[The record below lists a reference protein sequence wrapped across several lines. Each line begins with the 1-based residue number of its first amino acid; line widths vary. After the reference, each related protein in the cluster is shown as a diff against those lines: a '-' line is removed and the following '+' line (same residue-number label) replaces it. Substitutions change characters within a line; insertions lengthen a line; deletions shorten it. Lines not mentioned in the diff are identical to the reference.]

1 MKCKFCGA
9 EVDEKQMFCPNC
21 GLLLDLSFTPYSVKD
36 IKKSVGKA
44 EEKEE
49 EPEFLRQKKEY
60 LKEEEEREKFTEEHD
75 FTLPKEEAKTNA
87 DVPALETD
95 VDVSF
100 VETDTDIPAFEEE
113 HTEESIEWEEENIEE
128 EQEDASG
135 EESILSAEEYFT
147 DDEDSLPPEESIT
160 EEVPV
165 PEESAGEEEVPDS
178 EESAEEE
185 EVSSSEED
193 AEEEEVLRS
202 EESATEE
209 EVPCPEGSAIADE
222 VASEEE
228 DSFAGEEQRTETE
241 ECSDEQEPA
250 VPEEESLETEESTE
264 ENVEESTEERNAE
277 EAAIYSIKDKQEEEE
292 FFGEIPNDPD
302 NFREKATVPP
312 TSIKEFKN
320 AFPNKKLMA
329 ATALLAILGFSAVN
343 YLNSPSVRYSS
354 FLKKGEKLIAGKQY
368 KEAVQSLQKDKG
380 SFTVDEQYYLLL
392 SDALSKEGKHDD
404 AVDCLL
410 EGRKV
415 FPKNEELKK
424 KLEALAPKVSS
435 NLSEELYHDPLS
447 ISLKSSSS
455 KIVYSL
461 SGGKEDLEQK
471 DYSGEIP
478 VSRNGKYTLMA
489 YAIASDGAKGE
500 LYTREFTVDLDK
512 EKYHLSSFV
521 DSAEG
526 KSYID
531 ENGEKVIGWKSI
543 DGSYYYFDD
552 KGIMKTGFLD
562 LDGEKYYLDN
572 DGKMHIGRLDLDGKS
587 YYFDKDGKMLRNTW
601 ADKRYFVDENGEM
614 LKDRKNSD
622 GIYFDANGERS
633 FDAATLYKEHPDS
646 ILEIV
651 SKERKTEGN
660 AYRFTAKVYYNKK
673 NGRPSGNVA
682 YETEILVSKSAMMH
696 YMDEK
701 LQEITA
707 QDAVSFLPKLYLQEI
722 VQNKSGVI
730 TKFGFVLGERHG

>member
-60 LKEEEEREKFTEEHD
+60 LKEKEEREKFTEEHD
-75 FTLPKEEAKTNA
+75 FTLPKEEAETNA

-95 VDVSF
+95 VDVSI

-113 HTEESIEWEEENIEE
+113 HTEESIEWGEDNIEE

-135 EESILSAEEYFT
+135 EESILSPEECFT
-147 DDEDSLPPEESIT
+147 DDADILPPEESIT
-160 EEVPV
+160 E
-165 PEESAGEEEVPDS
+165 EEEVPDS
-178 EESAEEE
+178 EESAVEE
-185 EVSSSEED
+185 EVPD
-193 AEEEEVLRS
+193 S
-202 EESATEE
+202 EESAAE
-209 EVPCPEGSAIADE
+209 EVPAPEESA
-222 VASEEE
+222 EEE
-228 DSFAGEEQRTETE
+228 DSPTEEDQFTETE
-241 ECSDEQEPA
+241 ECSDEQESA
-250 VPEEESLETEESTE
+250 VPEEEHLEKEERTEKNTE
-264 ENVEESTEERNAE
+264 ENIEENTEERTAE

-292 FFGEIPNDPD
+292 FFGEIPDDPD

-368 KEAVQSLQKDKG
+368 TEAVQSLQKDKG
-380 SFTVDEQYYLLL
+380 SFSVDEKYYLLL
-392 SDALSKEGKHDD
+392 SDALSKEGKHDE

-435 NLSEELYHDPLS
+435 NLSEELYHDPLN
-447 ISLKSSSS
+447 ISLKSSSP

-489 YAIASDGAKGE
+489 YAVASDGAKGE

-521 DSAEG
+521 DSTEG

-562 LDGEKYYLDN
+562 LGGEKYYLDT
-572 DGKMHIGRLDLDGKS
+572 DGKMHIGRLDLEGKS

-601 ADKRYFVDENGEM
+601 VDKRYFVDENGEM

-622 GIYFDANGERS
+622 GIYFDANGDRS

-673 NGRPSGNVA
+673 NGRPSGNMA

-730 TKFGFVLGERHG
+730 TRFGFVLGERHG

>member
-60 LKEEEEREKFTEEHD
+60 LKEKEEREKFTEEHD

-135 EESILSAEEYFT
+135 EESILSSEECFT
-147 DDEDSLPPEESIT
+147 DDADILPPEESIT
-160 EEVPV
+160 E
-165 PEESAGEEEVPDS
+165 EEEVPDS
-178 EESAEEE
+178 EESAGE
-185 EVSSSEED
+185 EVP
-193 AEEEEVLRS
+193 VP
-202 EESATEE
+202 EESA
-209 EVPCPEGSAIADE
+209 A
-222 VASEEE
+222 EE
-228 DSFAGEEQRTETE
+228 DSPTEEDQFTETE
-241 ECSDEQEPA
+241 ECSDEQESA
-250 VPEEESLETEESTE
+250 VPEEEHLEKEERTEKNTE
-264 ENVEESTEERNAE
+264 ENIEENTEERTAE

-292 FFGEIPNDPD
+292 FFGEIPDDPD

-368 KEAVQSLQKDKG
+368 TEAVQSLQKDKG
-380 SFTVDEQYYLLL
+380 SFSVDEKYYLLL
-392 SDALSKEGKHDD
+392 SDALSKEGKHDE

-435 NLSEELYHDPLS
+435 NLSEELYHDPLN
-447 ISLKSSSS
+447 ISLKSSSP

-489 YAIASDGAKGE
+489 YAVASDGAKGE

-521 DSAEG
+521 DSTEG

-562 LDGEKYYLDN
+562 LGGEKYYLDT
-572 DGKMHIGRLDLDGKS
+572 DGKMHIGRLDLEGKS
-587 YYFDKDGKMLRNTW
+587 YYLDKDGKMLRNTW
-601 ADKRYFVDENGEM
+601 VDKRYFVDENGEM

-622 GIYFDANGERS
+622 GIYFDANGDRS

-673 NGRPSGNVA
+673 NGRPSGNMA

-730 TKFGFVLGERHG
+730 TRFGFVLGERHG

>member
-36 IKKSVGKA
+36 IRKSAGKA

-60 LKEEEEREKFTEEHD
+60 QKEEEERAKFTEEHD
-75 FTLPKEEAKTNA
+75 FTVPKEEAET
-87 DVPALETD
+87 DTDISALETD
-95 VDVSF
+95 VDVSI

-113 HTEESIEWEEENIEE
+113 HTEESIEWGEENIEE

-135 EESILSAEEYFT
+135 EESILSSEDYLT
-147 DDEDSLPPEESIT
+147 DDADSLPPEESIT
-160 EEVPV
+160 EE
-165 PEESAGEEEVPDS
+165 EEVPDS
-178 EESAEEE
+178 EESA
-185 EVSSSEED
+185 V
-193 AEEEEVLRS
+193 
-202 EESATEE
+202 EE
-209 EVPCPEGSAIADE
+209 EVPVTEESAAEEEKVSAPEESAA
-222 VASEEE
+222 EE
-228 DSFAGEEQRTETE
+228 DSPTEEDQFTETE
-241 ECSDEQEPA
+241 ECSDEQEQA
-250 VPEEESLETEESTE
+250 VSEEENLEKEERTE
-264 ENVEESTEERNAE
+264 ENTEERTAE

-292 FFGEIPNDPD
+292 FFGEIPDDPD

-368 KEAVQSLQKDKG
+368 TEAVQSLQKDKG
-380 SFTVDEQYYLLL
+380 SFSVDEKYYLLL
-392 SDALSKEGKHDD
+392 SDAFSKEGKHDE

-447 ISLKSSSS
+447 ISLKSSSP

-489 YAIASDGAKGE
+489 YAVASDGAKGE
-500 LYTREFTVDLDK
+500 LYTREFIVDLDK

-521 DSAEG
+521 DSTEG

-562 LDGEKYYLDN
+562 LDGEKYYLDT
-572 DGKMHIGRLDLDGKS
+572 DGKMHIGRLDLEGKS

-601 ADKRYFVDENGEM
+601 VDKRYFVDENGEM
-614 LKDRKNSD
+614 LKDQKNSD
-622 GIYFDANGERS
+622 GIYFDANGDRS

-651 SKERKTEGN
+651 SKERKIEGN

-673 NGRPSGNVA
+673 NGRPSGNMA

-730 TKFGFVLGERHG
+730 TRFGFVLGERHG

>member
-1 MKCKFCGA
+1 
-9 EVDEKQMFCPNC
+9 MFCPNC

-36 IKKSVGKA
+36 IRKSAGKA

-60 LKEEEEREKFTEEHD
+60 QKEQEERAKFTEERGIAA
-75 FTLPKEEAKTNA
+75 PKEEAEHEEEVLLEREEAEFLGFEDERNTEESVKLEEESFEEEET
-87 DVPALETD
+87 ETD
-95 VDVSF
+95 FS
-100 VETDTDIPAFEEE
+100 AFEEE
-113 HTEESIEWEEENIEE
+113 PVEESAEPEEESLEE
-128 EQEDASG
+128 EEVLRS
-135 EESILSAEEYFT
+135 EESAEEK
-147 DDEDSLPPEESIT
+147 
-160 EEVPV
+160 EVLR
-165 PEESAGEEEVPDS
+165 S
-178 EESAEEE
+178 EEDAEEE

-202 EESATEE
+202 KESATEE

-264 ENVEESTEERNAE
+264 ENVEESTEENTEERNAE

-343 YLNSPSVRYSS
+343 HLNSPSVRYSS

-424 KLEALAPKVSS
+424 KLEVLAPKVSS

-531 ENGEKVIGWKSI
+531 ENGDKVIGWKSI

-673 NGRPSGNVA
+673 NGRPSGNMA

>member
-36 IKKSVGKA
+36 IRKSAGKA

-60 LKEEEEREKFTEEHD
+60 QKEEEERAKFTEEHD
-75 FTLPKEEAKTNA
+75 FTVPKEEAETNA

-95 VDVSF
+95 VDVSV

-113 HTEESIEWEEENIEE
+113 HTEESIEWGEENIEE

-135 EESILSAEEYFT
+135 EESILSSEDYLT
-147 DDEDSLPPEESIT
+147 DDADSLPPEESIT
-160 EEVPV
+160 EE
-165 PEESAGEEEVPDS
+165 EEVPDS
-178 EESAEEE
+178 EESAVEE
-185 EVSSSEED
+185 EVPVPEESD
-193 AEEEEVLRS
+193 AEEEKVS
-202 EESATEE
+202 APEESA
-209 EVPCPEGSAIADE
+209 A
-222 VASEEE
+222 EE
-228 DSFAGEEQRTETE
+228 DSPTEEDQFTETE
-241 ECSDEQEPA
+241 ECSDEQEQA
-250 VPEEESLETEESTE
+250 VSEEEHLEKEERTEKNTE
-264 ENVEESTEERNAE
+264 ENTEERTAE

-292 FFGEIPNDPD
+292 FFGEIPDDPD

-368 KEAVQSLQKDKG
+368 TEAVQSLQKDKG
-380 SFTVDEQYYLLL
+380 SFSVDEKYYLLL
-392 SDALSKEGKHDD
+392 SDALSKEGKHDE

-489 YAIASDGAKGE
+489 YAVASDGAKGE

-521 DSAEG
+521 DSTEG

-562 LDGEKYYLDN
+562 LDGEKYYLDT
-572 DGKMHIGRLDLDGKS
+572 DGKMHIGRLDLEGKS

-622 GIYFDANGERS
+622 GIYFDANGDRS

-673 NGRPSGNVA
+673 NGRPSGNMA

-722 VQNKSGVI
+722 VQNKSGII
-730 TKFGFVLGERHG
+730 TRFGFVLGERHG

>member
-60 LKEEEEREKFTEEHD
+60 LKEKEEREKFTEEHD
-75 FTLPKEEAKTNA
+75 FTLPKEEAETNA

-95 VDVSF
+95 VDVSI

-113 HTEESIEWEEENIEE
+113 HTEESIEWGEDNIEE

-135 EESILSAEEYFT
+135 EESILSSEECFT
-147 DDEDSLPPEESIT
+147 DDADSLPPEESIT
-160 EEVPV
+160 EEEEVPDS
-165 PEESAGEEEVPDS
+165 EESAVEEEVPDS
-178 EESAEEE
+178 EESAAE
-185 EVSSSEED
+185 EVP
-193 AEEEEVLRS
+193 AP
-202 EESATEE
+202 EESA
-209 EVPCPEGSAIADE
+209 
-222 VASEEE
+222 EEE
-228 DSFAGEEQRTETE
+228 DSPTEEDQFTETE
-241 ECSDEQEPA
+241 ECSDEQESA
-250 VPEEESLETEESTE
+250 VPEEEHLEKEERTEKNTE
-264 ENVEESTEERNAE
+264 ENTEENTDERTAE

-292 FFGEIPNDPD
+292 FFGEIPDDPD

-354 FLKKGEKLIAGKQY
+354 FLKRGEKLIAGKQY
-368 KEAVQSLQKDKG
+368 TEAVQSLQKDKG
-380 SFTVDEQYYLLL
+380 SFSVDEKYYLLL
-392 SDALSKEGKHDD
+392 SDALSKEGKHDE

-435 NLSEELYHDPLS
+435 NLSEELYHDPLR
-447 ISLKSSSS
+447 ISLKSSSP

-489 YAIASDGAKGE
+489 YAVASDGAKGE
-500 LYTREFTVDLDK
+500 LYTREFIVDLDK

-521 DSAEG
+521 DSTEG

-562 LDGEKYYLDN
+562 LDGEKYYLDT
-572 DGKMHIGRLDLDGKS
+572 DGKMHIGRLDLEGKS

-601 ADKRYFVDENGEM
+601 VDKRYFVDENGEM

-622 GIYFDANGERS
+622 GIYFDANGDRS

-673 NGRPSGNVA
+673 NGRPSGNMA
-682 YETEILVSKSAMMH
+682 YDTEILVSKSAMMH

-730 TKFGFVLGERHG
+730 TRFGFVLGERHG

>member
-36 IKKSVGKA
+36 IKKSAGKA

-60 LKEEEEREKFTEEHD
+60 LKEKEEREKFTEEHD
-75 FTLPKEEAKTNA
+75 FTLPKEEAETNA

-95 VDVSF
+95 VDVSI

-113 HTEESIEWEEENIEE
+113 HTEESIEWGEDNIEE

-135 EESILSAEEYFT
+135 EESILSSEECFT
-147 DDEDSLPPEESIT
+147 DDADILPPEESIT
-160 EEVPV
+160 E
-165 PEESAGEEEVPDS
+165 EEEVPDS
-178 EESAEEE
+178 EESAVEE
-185 EVSSSEED
+185 EVPD
-193 AEEEEVLRS
+193 S
-202 EESATEE
+202 EESAAE
-209 EVPCPEGSAIADE
+209 EVPAPEESA
-222 VASEEE
+222 EEE
-228 DSFAGEEQRTETE
+228 DSPTEEDQFTETE
-241 ECSDEQEPA
+241 ECSDEQESA
-250 VPEEESLETEESTE
+250 VPEEEHLEKEERTEKNTE
-264 ENVEESTEERNAE
+264 ENIEENTEERTAE

-292 FFGEIPNDPD
+292 FFGEIPDDPD

-368 KEAVQSLQKDKG
+368 TEAVQSLQKDKG
-380 SFTVDEQYYLLL
+380 SFSVDEKYYLLL
-392 SDALSKEGKHDD
+392 SDALSKEGKHDE

-435 NLSEELYHDPLS
+435 NLSEELYHDPLN
-447 ISLKSSSS
+447 ISLKSSSP

-489 YAIASDGAKGE
+489 YAVASDGAKGE

-521 DSAEG
+521 DSTEG

-562 LDGEKYYLDN
+562 LGGEKYYLDT
-572 DGKMHIGRLDLDGKS
+572 DGKMHIGRLDLEGKS

-601 ADKRYFVDENGEM
+601 VDKRYFVDENGEM

-622 GIYFDANGERS
+622 GIYFDANGDRS

-673 NGRPSGNVA
+673 NGRPSGNMA

-730 TKFGFVLGERHG
+730 TRFGFVLGERHG

>member
-36 IKKSVGKA
+36 IRKSAGKA

-60 LKEEEEREKFTEEHD
+60 QKEQEERAKFTEERGIAA
-75 FTLPKEEAKTNA
+75 PKEEAEPEEEVLLEREEAEFLGFEDERNTEESVKLEEESFEEEET
-87 DVPALETD
+87 ETD
-95 VDVSF
+95 FS
-100 VETDTDIPAFEEE
+100 AFEEE
-113 HTEESIEWEEENIEE
+113 
-128 EQEDASG
+128 
-135 EESILSAEEYFT
+135 
-147 DDEDSLPPEESIT
+147 
-160 EEVPV
+160 PV
-165 PEESAGEEEVPDS
+165 
-178 EESAEEE
+178 EESAEPEE
-185 EVSSSEED
+185 ESL
-193 AEEEEVLRS
+193 EEEEVLRS

-250 VPEEESLETEESTE
+250 VPEEESLETEENVEESTE
-264 ENVEESTEERNAE
+264 ENVEENTEERNAE
-277 EAAIYSIKDKQEEEE
+277 EASIYSIKDKQEEEE

>member
-60 LKEEEEREKFTEEHD
+60 LKEKEEREKFTEEHD
-75 FTLPKEEAKTNA
+75 FTLPKEEAETNA

-95 VDVSF
+95 VDVSI

-113 HTEESIEWEEENIEE
+113 HTEESIEWGEDNIEE

-135 EESILSAEEYFT
+135 EESILSSEECFT
-147 DDEDSLPPEESIT
+147 DDADSLPPEESIT
-160 EEVPV
+160 EEEEVPDS
-165 PEESAGEEEVPDS
+165 EESAVEEEVPDS
-178 EESAEEE
+178 EESAAE
-185 EVSSSEED
+185 EVP
-193 AEEEEVLRS
+193 AP
-202 EESATEE
+202 EESA
-209 EVPCPEGSAIADE
+209 
-222 VASEEE
+222 EEE
-228 DSFAGEEQRTETE
+228 DSPTEEDQFTETE
-241 ECSDEQEPA
+241 ECSDEQESA
-250 VPEEESLETEESTE
+250 VPEEEHLEKEERTEKNTE
-264 ENVEESTEERNAE
+264 ENIEENTEERTAE

-292 FFGEIPNDPD
+292 FFGEIPDDPD

-354 FLKKGEKLIAGKQY
+354 FLKRGEKLIAGKQY
-368 KEAVQSLQKDKG
+368 TEAVQSLQKDKG
-380 SFTVDEQYYLLL
+380 SFSVDEKYYLLL
-392 SDALSKEGKHDD
+392 SDALSKEGKHDE

-435 NLSEELYHDPLS
+435 NLSEELYHDPLR
-447 ISLKSSSS
+447 ISLKSSSP

-489 YAIASDGAKGE
+489 YAVASDGAKGE

-562 LDGEKYYLDN
+562 LGGEKYYLDT
-572 DGKMHIGRLDLDGKS
+572 DGKMHIGRLDLEGKS

-601 ADKRYFVDENGEM
+601 VDKRYFVDENGEM

-622 GIYFDANGERS
+622 GIYFDANGDRS

-673 NGRPSGNVA
+673 NGRPSGNMA

-722 VQNKSGVI
+722 VQNKSDVI
-730 TKFGFVLGERHG
+730 TRFGFVLGERHG

>member
-60 LKEEEEREKFTEEHD
+60 LKEKEEREKFTEEHD
-75 FTLPKEEAKTNA
+75 FTLPKEEAETNA

-95 VDVSF
+95 GDVSI

-113 HTEESIEWEEENIEE
+113 HTEESIEWGEENIEE
-128 EQEDASG
+128 EQEDDSE
-135 EESILSAEEYFT
+135 EESILSSEDYLT
-147 DDEDSLPPEESIT
+147 DDADSLPPEESIT
-160 EEVPV
+160 EEEEVPASEESAVEEEVPV
-165 PEESAGEEEVPDS
+165 PEESAAEEEKVSAP
-178 EESAEEE
+178 EESA
-185 EVSSSEED
+185 
-193 AEEEEVLRS
+193 A
-202 EESATEE
+202 
-209 EVPCPEGSAIADE
+209 
-222 VASEEE
+222 EE
-228 DSFAGEEQRTETE
+228 DSPTEEDQFTETE
-241 ECSDEQEPA
+241 ECSDEQEQA
-250 VPEEESLETEESTE
+250 VSEEEHLEKEECTEKNTE
-264 ENVEESTEERNAE
+264 ENIEENTEKNTEENTEERTAE

-292 FFGEIPNDPD
+292 FFGEIPDDPD

-368 KEAVQSLQKDKG
+368 IEAVQSLQKDKG
-380 SFTVDEQYYLLL
+380 SFSVDEKYYLLL
-392 SDALSKEGKHDD
+392 SDALSKEGKHDE

-435 NLSEELYHDPLS
+435 NLSEELYHDPIS
-447 ISLKSSSS
+447 ISLKSSSP

-489 YAIASDGAKGE
+489 YAVASDGAKGE

-521 DSAEG
+521 DSTEG

-562 LDGEKYYLDN
+562 LDGEKYYLDT
-572 DGKMHIGRLDLDGKS
+572 DGKMHIGRLDLEGKS

-601 ADKRYFVDENGEM
+601 VDKRYFVDENGEM

-622 GIYFDANGERS
+622 GIYFDANGDRS

-673 NGRPSGNVA
+673 NGRPSGNMA

-730 TKFGFVLGERHG
+730 TRFGFVLGERHG

>member
-60 LKEEEEREKFTEEHD
+60 LKEKEEREKFTEEHD
-75 FTLPKEEAKTNA
+75 FTLPKEEAETNA

-95 VDVSF
+95 GDVSI

-113 HTEESIEWEEENIEE
+113 HTEESIEWGEDNIEE

-135 EESILSAEEYFT
+135 EESILSSEECFT
-147 DDEDSLPPEESIT
+147 DDADILPPEESIT
-160 EEVPV
+160 E
-165 PEESAGEEEVPDS
+165 EEEVPDS
-178 EESAEEE
+178 EESAVEE
-185 EVSSSEED
+185 EVPD
-193 AEEEEVLRS
+193 S
-202 EESATEE
+202 EESAAE
-209 EVPCPEGSAIADE
+209 EVPAPEESA
-222 VASEEE
+222 EEE
-228 DSFAGEEQRTETE
+228 DSPTEEDQFTETE
-241 ECSDEQEPA
+241 ECSDEQESA
-250 VPEEESLETEESTE
+250 VPEEEHLEKEERTEKNTE
-264 ENVEESTEERNAE
+264 ENIEENTEERTAE

-292 FFGEIPNDPD
+292 FFGEIPDDPD

-329 ATALLAILGFSAVN
+329 ATVLLAILGFSAVN

-368 KEAVQSLQKDKG
+368 TEAVQSLQKDKG
-380 SFTVDEQYYLLL
+380 SFSVDEKYYLLL
-392 SDALSKEGKHDD
+392 SDALSKEGKHDE

-435 NLSEELYHDPLS
+435 NLSEELYHDPLN
-447 ISLKSSSS
+447 ISLKSSSP

-489 YAIASDGAKGE
+489 YAVASDGAKGE

-521 DSAEG
+521 DSTEG

-562 LDGEKYYLDN
+562 LDGEKYYLDT
-572 DGKMHIGRLDLDGKS
+572 DGKMHIGRLDLEGKS

-601 ADKRYFVDENGEM
+601 VDKRYFVDENGEM

-622 GIYFDANGERS
+622 GIYFDANGDRS

-673 NGRPSGNVA
+673 NGRPSGNMA

-730 TKFGFVLGERHG
+730 TRFGFVLGERHG

>member
-60 LKEEEEREKFTEEHD
+60 LKEKEEREKFTEEHD
-75 FTLPKEEAKTNA
+75 FTLPKEEAETNA

-95 VDVSF
+95 GDVSI

-113 HTEESIEWEEENIEE
+113 HTEESIEWGEDNIEE

-135 EESILSAEEYFT
+135 EESILSSEECFT
-147 DDEDSLPPEESIT
+147 DDADILPPEESIT
-160 EEVPV
+160 E
-165 PEESAGEEEVPDS
+165 EEEVPDS
-178 EESAEEE
+178 EESAVEE
-185 EVSSSEED
+185 EVPD
-193 AEEEEVLRS
+193 S
-202 EESATEE
+202 EESAAE
-209 EVPCPEGSAIADE
+209 EVPAPEESA
-222 VASEEE
+222 EEE
-228 DSFAGEEQRTETE
+228 DSPTEEDQFTETE
-241 ECSDEQEPA
+241 ECSDEQESA
-250 VPEEESLETEESTE
+250 VPEEEHLEKEERTEKNTE
-264 ENVEESTEERNAE
+264 ENIEENTEERTAE

-292 FFGEIPNDPD
+292 FFGEIPDDPD

-329 ATALLAILGFSAVN
+329 ATVLLAILGFSAVN

-368 KEAVQSLQKDKG
+368 TEAVQSLQKDKG
-380 SFTVDEQYYLLL
+380 SFSVDEKYYLLL
-392 SDALSKEGKHDD
+392 SDALSKEGKHDE

-435 NLSEELYHDPLS
+435 NLSEELYHDPLR
-447 ISLKSSSS
+447 ISLKSSSP

-489 YAIASDGAKGE
+489 YAVASDGAKGE

-521 DSAEG
+521 DSTEG

-562 LDGEKYYLDN
+562 LGGEKYYLDT
-572 DGKMHIGRLDLDGKS
+572 DGKMHIGRLDLEGKS

-601 ADKRYFVDENGEM
+601 VDKRYFVDENGEM

-622 GIYFDANGERS
+622 GIYFDANGDRS

-673 NGRPSGNVA
+673 NGRPSGNMA

-707 QDAVSFLPKLYLQEI
+707 QDAVSFLPKLFLQEI

-730 TKFGFVLGERHG
+730 TRFGFVLGERHG

>member
-60 LKEEEEREKFTEEHD
+60 LKEKEEREKFTEEHD
-75 FTLPKEEAKTNA
+75 FTLPKEEAETNA

-95 VDVSF
+95 VDVSI

-113 HTEESIEWEEENIEE
+113 HTEESIEWGEDNIEE

-135 EESILSAEEYFT
+135 EESILSSEECFT
-147 DDEDSLPPEESIT
+147 DDADILPPEESIT
-160 EEVPV
+160 E
-165 PEESAGEEEVPDS
+165 EEEVPDS
-178 EESAEEE
+178 EESAVEE
-185 EVSSSEED
+185 EVPD
-193 AEEEEVLRS
+193 S
-202 EESATEE
+202 EESAAE
-209 EVPCPEGSAIADE
+209 EVPAPEESA
-222 VASEEE
+222 EEE
-228 DSFAGEEQRTETE
+228 DSPTEEDQFTETE
-241 ECSDEQEPA
+241 ECSDEQESA
-250 VPEEESLETEESTE
+250 VPEEEHLEKEERTEKNTE
-264 ENVEESTEERNAE
+264 ENIEENTEERTAE

-292 FFGEIPNDPD
+292 FFGEIPDDPD

-368 KEAVQSLQKDKG
+368 TEAVQSLQKDKG
-380 SFTVDEQYYLLL
+380 SFSVDEKYYLLL
-392 SDALSKEGKHDD
+392 SDALSKEGKHDE

-435 NLSEELYHDPLS
+435 NLSEELYHDPLN
-447 ISLKSSSS
+447 ISLKSSSP

-489 YAIASDGAKGE
+489 YAVASDGAKGE

-521 DSAEG
+521 DSTEG

-562 LDGEKYYLDN
+562 LGGEKYYLDT
-572 DGKMHIGRLDLDGKS
+572 DGKMHIGRLDLEGKS

-601 ADKRYFVDENGEM
+601 VDKRYFVDENGEM

-622 GIYFDANGERS
+622 GIYFDANGDRS

-673 NGRPSGNVA
+673 NGRPSGNMA

-730 TKFGFVLGERHG
+730 TRFGFVLGERHG

>member
-1 MKCKFCGA
+1 
-9 EVDEKQMFCPNC
+9 
-21 GLLLDLSFTPYSVKD
+21 
-36 IKKSVGKA
+36 
-44 EEKEE
+44 
-49 EPEFLRQKKEY
+49 
-60 LKEEEEREKFTEEHD
+60 
-75 FTLPKEEAKTNA
+75 
-87 DVPALETD
+87 
-95 VDVSF
+95 
-100 VETDTDIPAFEEE
+100 
-113 HTEESIEWEEENIEE
+113 
-128 EQEDASG
+128 
-135 EESILSAEEYFT
+135 
-147 DDEDSLPPEESIT
+147 
-160 EEVPV
+160 
-165 PEESAGEEEVPDS
+165 
-178 EESAEEE
+178 
-185 EVSSSEED
+185 
-193 AEEEEVLRS
+193 
-202 EESATEE
+202 
-209 EVPCPEGSAIADE
+209 
-222 VASEEE
+222 
-228 DSFAGEEQRTETE
+228 
-241 ECSDEQEPA
+241 
-250 VPEEESLETEESTE
+250 
-264 ENVEESTEERNAE
+264 
-277 EAAIYSIKDKQEEEE
+277 
-292 FFGEIPNDPD
+292 
-302 NFREKATVPP
+302 
-312 TSIKEFKN
+312 
-320 AFPNKKLMA
+320 MA

-354 FLKKGEKLIAGKQY
+354 FLKRGEKLIAGKQY
-368 KEAVQSLQKDKG
+368 TEAVQSLQKDKG
-380 SFTVDEQYYLLL
+380 SFSVDEKYYLLL
-392 SDALSKEGKHDD
+392 SDALSKEGKHDE

-435 NLSEELYHDPLS
+435 NLSEELYHDPLR
-447 ISLKSSSS
+447 ISLKSSSP

-489 YAIASDGAKGE
+489 YAVASDGAKGE
-500 LYTREFTVDLDK
+500 LYTREFIVDLDK

-521 DSAEG
+521 DSTEG

-562 LDGEKYYLDN
+562 LGGEKYYLDT
-572 DGKMHIGRLDLDGKS
+572 DGKMHIGRLDLEGKS

-601 ADKRYFVDENGEM
+601 VDKRYFVDENGEM

-622 GIYFDANGERS
+622 GIYFDANGDRS
-633 FDAATLYKEHPDS
+633 FDAETLYKEHPDS

-673 NGRPSGNVA
+673 NGRPSGNMA

-730 TKFGFVLGERHG
+730 TRFGFVLGERHG

>member
-1 MKCKFCGA
+1 
-9 EVDEKQMFCPNC
+9 MFCPNC

-36 IKKSVGKA
+36 IRKSAGKA

-60 LKEEEEREKFTEEHD
+60 QKEQEERAKCTEERGIAA
-75 FTLPKEEAKTNA
+75 PKEEA
-87 DVPALETD
+87 
-95 VDVSF
+95 
-100 VETDTDIPAFEEE
+100 E
-113 HTEESIEWEEENIEE
+113 H
-128 EQEDASG
+128 
-135 EESILSAEEYFT
+135 
-147 DDEDSLPPEESIT
+147 
-160 EEVPV
+160 
-165 PEESAGEEEVPDS
+165 EEEVLLEREEAEFLGFEDERNTEGSVKLEEESLEEEDSSEEECIFHSEARFTGEEAVLSS

-185 EVSSSEED
+185 EVLSSEED
-193 AEEEEVLRS
+193 AEEEEVLNS

-228 DSFAGEEQRTETE
+228 DSLAGEEQRTETG

-264 ENVEESTEERNAE
+264 ENVEENTEERNAE

-622 GIYFDANGERS
+622 GIYFNANGERS

-673 NGRPSGNVA
+673 NGRPSGNMA

>member
-135 EESILSAEEYFT
+135 EESILSSEECFT
-147 DDEDSLPPEESIT
+147 DDADILPPEESIT
-160 EEVPV
+160 E
-165 PEESAGEEEVPDS
+165 EEEVPDS
-178 EESAEEE
+178 EESAAE
-185 EVSSSEED
+185 EVP
-193 AEEEEVLRS
+193 AP
-202 EESATEE
+202 EESA
-209 EVPCPEGSAIADE
+209 
-222 VASEEE
+222 EEE
-228 DSFAGEEQRTETE
+228 DSPTEEDQFTETE
-241 ECSDEQEPA
+241 ECSDEQESA
-250 VPEEESLETEESTE
+250 VPEEEHLEKEERTEKNTE
-264 ENVEESTEERNAE
+264 ENIEENTEENTEERTAE

-292 FFGEIPNDPD
+292 FFGEIPDDPD

-368 KEAVQSLQKDKG
+368 TEAVQSLQKDKG
-380 SFTVDEQYYLLL
+380 SFSIDEKYYLLL
-392 SDALSKEGKHDD
+392 SDALSKEGKHDE

-435 NLSEELYHDPLS
+435 NLSEELYHDPLN
-447 ISLKSSSS
+447 ISLKSSSP

-489 YAIASDGAKGE
+489 YAVASDGAKGE

-521 DSAEG
+521 DSTEG

-552 KGIMKTGFLD
+552 KGFMKTGFLD
-562 LDGEKYYLDN
+562 LGGEKYYLDT
-572 DGKMHIGRLDLDGKS
+572 DGKMHIGRLDLEGKS

-601 ADKRYFVDENGEM
+601 VDKRYFVDENGEM

-622 GIYFDANGERS
+622 GIYFDANGDRS

-673 NGRPSGNVA
+673 NGRPSGNMA

-730 TKFGFVLGERHG
+730 TRFGFVLGERHG

>member
-60 LKEEEEREKFTEEHD
+60 LKEKEEREKFTEEHD
-75 FTLPKEEAKTNA
+75 FTLPKEEAETNA

-95 VDVSF
+95 GDVSI

-113 HTEESIEWEEENIEE
+113 HTEESIEWGEDNIEE

-135 EESILSAEEYFT
+135 EESILSSEECFT
-147 DDEDSLPPEESIT
+147 DDADILPPEESIT
-160 EEVPV
+160 E
-165 PEESAGEEEVPDS
+165 EEEVPDS
-178 EESAEEE
+178 EESAVEE
-185 EVSSSEED
+185 EVPD
-193 AEEEEVLRS
+193 S
-202 EESATEE
+202 EESAAE
-209 EVPCPEGSAIADE
+209 EVPAPEESA
-222 VASEEE
+222 EEE
-228 DSFAGEEQRTETE
+228 DSPTEEDQFTETE
-241 ECSDEQEPA
+241 ECSDEQESA
-250 VPEEESLETEESTE
+250 VPEEEHLEKEERTEKNTE
-264 ENVEESTEERNAE
+264 ENIEENTEERTAE

-292 FFGEIPNDPD
+292 FFGEIPDDPD

-329 ATALLAILGFSAVN
+329 ATVLLAILGFSAVN

-368 KEAVQSLQKDKG
+368 TEAVQSLQKDKG
-380 SFTVDEQYYLLL
+380 SFSVDEKYYLLL
-392 SDALSKEGKHDD
+392 SDALSKEGKHDE

-435 NLSEELYHDPLS
+435 NLSEELYHDPLN
-447 ISLKSSSS
+447 ISLKSSSP

-489 YAIASDGAKGE
+489 YAVASDGAKGE
-500 LYTREFTVDLDK
+500 LYTRGFTVDLDK

-521 DSAEG
+521 DSTEG

-562 LDGEKYYLDN
+562 LGGEKYYLDT
-572 DGKMHIGRLDLDGKS
+572 DGKMHIGRLDLEGKS

-601 ADKRYFVDENGEM
+601 VDKRYFVDENGEM

-622 GIYFDANGERS
+622 GIYFDANGDRS

-673 NGRPSGNVA
+673 NGRPSGNMA

-707 QDAVSFLPKLYLQEI
+707 QDAVSFLPKLFLQEI

-730 TKFGFVLGERHG
+730 TRFGFVLGERHG

>member
-36 IKKSVGKA
+36 IRKSAGKA

-60 LKEEEEREKFTEEHD
+60 QKEEEERAKFTEEHD
-75 FTLPKEEAKTNA
+75 FTVPKEEAETNA

-95 VDVSF
+95 VDVSV

-113 HTEESIEWEEENIEE
+113 HTEESIEWGEENIEE

-135 EESILSAEEYFT
+135 EESILSSEDYLT
-147 DDEDSLPPEESIT
+147 DDADSLPPEESIT
-160 EEVPV
+160 EE
-165 PEESAGEEEVPDS
+165 EEVPDS
-178 EESAEEE
+178 EESAVEE
-185 EVSSSEED
+185 EVPVPEESD
-193 AEEEEVLRS
+193 AEEEKVS
-202 EESATEE
+202 APEESA
-209 EVPCPEGSAIADE
+209 A
-222 VASEEE
+222 EE
-228 DSFAGEEQRTETE
+228 DSPTEEDQFTETE
-241 ECSDEQEPA
+241 ECSDEQEQA
-250 VPEEESLETEESTE
+250 VSEEEHLEKEERTEKNTE
-264 ENVEESTEERNAE
+264 ENTEERTAE

-292 FFGEIPNDPD
+292 FFGEIPDDPD

-368 KEAVQSLQKDKG
+368 TEAVQSLQKDKG
-380 SFTVDEQYYLLL
+380 SFSVDEKYYLLL
-392 SDALSKEGKHDD
+392 SDALSKEGKHDE

-489 YAIASDGAKGE
+489 YAVASDGAKGE

-521 DSAEG
+521 DSTEG

-562 LDGEKYYLDN
+562 LDGEKYYLDT
-572 DGKMHIGRLDLDGKS
+572 DGKMHIGRLDLEGKS

-601 ADKRYFVDENGEM
+601 VDKRYFVDENGEM

-622 GIYFDANGERS
+622 GIYFDANGDRS
-633 FDAATLYKEHPDS
+633 FDAETLYKEHPDS

-673 NGRPSGNVA
+673 NGRPSGNMA

-730 TKFGFVLGERHG
+730 TRFGFVLGERHG

>member
-60 LKEEEEREKFTEEHD
+60 LKEKEEREKFTEEHD
-75 FTLPKEEAKTNA
+75 FTLPKEEAETNA

-95 VDVSF
+95 GDVSI

-113 HTEESIEWEEENIEE
+113 HTEESIEWGEDNIEE

-135 EESILSAEEYFT
+135 EESILSSEECFT
-147 DDEDSLPPEESIT
+147 DDADILPPEESIT
-160 EEVPV
+160 E
-165 PEESAGEEEVPDS
+165 EEEVPDS
-178 EESAEEE
+178 EESAAE
-185 EVSSSEED
+185 EVP
-193 AEEEEVLRS
+193 AP
-202 EESATEE
+202 EESA
-209 EVPCPEGSAIADE
+209 
-222 VASEEE
+222 EEE
-228 DSFAGEEQRTETE
+228 DSPTEEDQFTETE
-241 ECSDEQEPA
+241 ECSDEQESA
-250 VPEEESLETEESTE
+250 VPEEEHLEKEERTEKNTE
-264 ENVEESTEERNAE
+264 ENIEENTEENTEERTAE

-292 FFGEIPNDPD
+292 FFGEIPDDPD

-368 KEAVQSLQKDKG
+368 TEAVQSLQNDKG
-380 SFTVDEQYYLLL
+380 SFSVDEKYYLLL
-392 SDALSKEGKHDD
+392 SDALSKEGKHDE
-404 AVDCLL
+404 AVECLL

-424 KLEALAPKVSS
+424 KLDALAPKVSS

-447 ISLKSSSS
+447 ISLKSSSP

-489 YAIASDGAKGE
+489 YAVASDGAKGE

-521 DSAEG
+521 DSTEG

-562 LDGEKYYLDN
+562 LDGEKYYLDT
-572 DGKMHIGRLDLDGKS
+572 DGKMHIGRLDLEGKS

-601 ADKRYFVDENGEM
+601 VDKRYFVDENGEM

-622 GIYFDANGERS
+622 GIYFDANGDRS

-673 NGRPSGNVA
+673 NGRPSGNMA

-730 TKFGFVLGERHG
+730 TRFGFVLGERHG

>member
-36 IKKSVGKA
+36 IRKSAGKA

-60 LKEEEEREKFTEEHD
+60 QKEQEERAKFTEERGIAA
-75 FTLPKEEAKTNA
+75 PKEEAEPEEEVLLEREEAEFLGFEDERNTEESVKLEEESFEEEET
-87 DVPALETD
+87 ETD
-95 VDVSF
+95 FS
-100 VETDTDIPAFEEE
+100 AFEEE
-113 HTEESIEWEEENIEE
+113 
-128 EQEDASG
+128 
-135 EESILSAEEYFT
+135 
-147 DDEDSLPPEESIT
+147 
-160 EEVPV
+160 PV
-165 PEESAGEEEVPDS
+165 
-178 EESAEEE
+178 EESAEPEE
-185 EVSSSEED
+185 ESL
-193 AEEEEVLRS
+193 EEEEVLRS

-250 VPEEESLETEESTE
+250 VPEEESLETEENVEESTE
-264 ENVEESTEERNAE
+264 ENVEENTEERNAE
-277 EAAIYSIKDKQEEEE
+277 EASIYSIKDKQEEEE

-343 YLNSPSVRYSS
+343 YLNAPSVRYSS

>member
-75 FTLPKEEAKTNA
+75 FTLPKEEAETNA

-95 VDVSF
+95 GDVSI

-113 HTEESIEWEEENIEE
+113 HTEESIEWGEDNIEE

-135 EESILSAEEYFT
+135 EESILSSEECFT
-147 DDEDSLPPEESIT
+147 DDADILPPEESIT
-160 EEVPV
+160 E
-165 PEESAGEEEVPDS
+165 EEEVPDS
-178 EESAEEE
+178 EESAVEE
-185 EVSSSEED
+185 EVPD
-193 AEEEEVLRS
+193 S
-202 EESATEE
+202 EESAAE
-209 EVPCPEGSAIADE
+209 EVPAPEESA
-222 VASEEE
+222 EEE
-228 DSFAGEEQRTETE
+228 DSPTEEDQFTETE
-241 ECSDEQEPA
+241 ECSDEQESA
-250 VPEEESLETEESTE
+250 VPEEEHLEKEERTEKNTE
-264 ENVEESTEERNAE
+264 ENIEENTEERTAE

-292 FFGEIPNDPD
+292 FFGEIPDDPD

-329 ATALLAILGFSAVN
+329 ATVLLAILGFSAVN

-368 KEAVQSLQKDKG
+368 TEAVQSLQKDKG
-380 SFTVDEQYYLLL
+380 SFSVDEKYYLLL
-392 SDALSKEGKHDD
+392 SDALSKEGKHDE

-435 NLSEELYHDPLS
+435 NLSEELYHDPLN
-447 ISLKSSSS
+447 ISLKSSSP

-489 YAIASDGAKGE
+489 YAVASDGAKGE

-521 DSAEG
+521 DSTEG

-562 LDGEKYYLDN
+562 LGGEKYYLDT
-572 DGKMHIGRLDLDGKS
+572 DGKMHIGRLDLEGKS

-601 ADKRYFVDENGEM
+601 VDKRYFVDENGEM

-622 GIYFDANGERS
+622 GIYFDANGDRS

-673 NGRPSGNVA
+673 NGRPSGNMA

-707 QDAVSFLPKLYLQEI
+707 QDAVSFLPKLFLQEI

-730 TKFGFVLGERHG
+730 TRFGFVLGERHG

>member
-36 IKKSVGKA
+36 IRKSAGKA

-60 LKEEEEREKFTEEHD
+60 QKEEEERAKFTEEHD
-75 FTLPKEEAKTNA
+75 FTVPKEEAETNA

-95 VDVSF
+95 VDVSV

-113 HTEESIEWEEENIEE
+113 HTEESIEWGEENIEE
-128 EQEDASG
+128 EQEDDSG
-135 EESILSAEEYFT
+135 EESILSSEDYLT
-147 DDEDSLPPEESIT
+147 DDADSLPPEESIT
-160 EEVPV
+160 EE
-165 PEESAGEEEVPDS
+165 EEVPDS
-178 EESAEEE
+178 EESAVEE
-185 EVSSSEED
+185 EVPVPEESD
-193 AEEEEVLRS
+193 AEEEKVS
-202 EESATEE
+202 APEESA
-209 EVPCPEGSAIADE
+209 A
-222 VASEEE
+222 EE
-228 DSFAGEEQRTETE
+228 DSPTEEDQFTETE
-241 ECSDEQEPA
+241 ECSNEQEQA
-250 VPEEESLETEESTE
+250 VSEEEHLEKEERTEKNTE
-264 ENVEESTEERNAE
+264 ENTEERTAE

-368 KEAVQSLQKDKG
+368 TEAVQSLQKDKG
-380 SFTVDEQYYLLL
+380 SFSVDEKYYLLL
-392 SDALSKEGKHDD
+392 SDALSKEGKHDE

-447 ISLKSSSS
+447 ISLKSSSP

-489 YAIASDGAKGE
+489 YAVASDGAKGE

-521 DSAEG
+521 DSTEG

-552 KGIMKTGFLD
+552 KGIMKMGFLD
-562 LDGEKYYLDN
+562 LDGEKYYLDT
-572 DGKMHIGRLDLDGKS
+572 DGKMHIGRLDLEGKS

-601 ADKRYFVDENGEM
+601 VDKRYFVDENGEM

-622 GIYFDANGERS
+622 GIYFDANGDRS

-673 NGRPSGNVA
+673 NGRPSGNMA

-722 VQNKSGVI
+722 VQNKSGII
-730 TKFGFVLGERHG
+730 TRFGFVLGERHG

>member
-1 MKCKFCGA
+1 
-9 EVDEKQMFCPNC
+9 
-21 GLLLDLSFTPYSVKD
+21 
-36 IKKSVGKA
+36 
-44 EEKEE
+44 
-49 EPEFLRQKKEY
+49 
-60 LKEEEEREKFTEEHD
+60 
-75 FTLPKEEAKTNA
+75 
-87 DVPALETD
+87 
-95 VDVSF
+95 
-100 VETDTDIPAFEEE
+100 
-113 HTEESIEWEEENIEE
+113 
-128 EQEDASG
+128 
-135 EESILSAEEYFT
+135 
-147 DDEDSLPPEESIT
+147 
-160 EEVPV
+160 
-165 PEESAGEEEVPDS
+165 
-178 EESAEEE
+178 
-185 EVSSSEED
+185 
-193 AEEEEVLRS
+193 
-202 EESATEE
+202 
-209 EVPCPEGSAIADE
+209 
-222 VASEEE
+222 
-228 DSFAGEEQRTETE
+228 
-241 ECSDEQEPA
+241 
-250 VPEEESLETEESTE
+250 
-264 ENVEESTEERNAE
+264 
-277 EAAIYSIKDKQEEEE
+277 
-292 FFGEIPNDPD
+292 
-302 NFREKATVPP
+302 
-312 TSIKEFKN
+312 
-320 AFPNKKLMA
+320 MA

-368 KEAVQSLQKDKG
+368 TEAVQSLQKDKG
-380 SFTVDEQYYLLL
+380 SFSVDEKYYLLL
-392 SDALSKEGKHDD
+392 SDALSKEGKHDE

-424 KLEALAPKVSS
+424 KLDALAPKVSS

-447 ISLKSSSS
+447 ISLKSSSP

-489 YAIASDGAKGE
+489 YAVASDGAKGE

-521 DSAEG
+521 DSMEG

-562 LDGEKYYLDN
+562 LDGEKYYLDT
-572 DGKMHIGRLDLDGKS
+572 DGKMHIGRLDLEGKS

-601 ADKRYFVDENGEM
+601 VDKRYFVDENGEM
-614 LKDRKNSD
+614 LKDRKNSE
-622 GIYFDANGERS
+622 GIYFDANGDRS

-673 NGRPSGNVA
+673 NGRPSGNMA

-730 TKFGFVLGERHG
+730 TRFGFVLGERHG

>member
-36 IKKSVGKA
+36 IRKSAGKA

-60 LKEEEEREKFTEEHD
+60 QKEEEERAKFTEEHD
-75 FTLPKEEAKTNA
+75 FTVPKEEAETNV
-87 DVPALETD
+87 DVPAL
-95 VDVSF
+95 
-100 VETDTDIPAFEEE
+100 ETDTDIPAFEEE
-113 HTEESIEWEEENIEE
+113 HTEESIERGEENIEE
-128 EQEDASG
+128 EQEDDSG
-135 EESILSAEEYFT
+135 EESILSSEDYLT
-147 DDEDSLPPEESIT
+147 DDADSLPPEESIT
-160 EEVPV
+160 EE
-165 PEESAGEEEVPDS
+165 EEVPDS
-178 EESAEEE
+178 EESA
-185 EVSSSEED
+185 V
-193 AEEEEVLRS
+193 
-202 EESATEE
+202 EE
-209 EVPCPEGSAIADE
+209 EVPVPEESAAE
-222 VASEEE
+222 EEKVSAPEESAAEE
-228 DSFAGEEQRTETE
+228 DSPTEEDQFTETE
-241 ECSDEQEPA
+241 ECSDEQEQA
-250 VPEEESLETEESTE
+250 VSEEEHLEKEECTEKNTE
-264 ENVEESTEERNAE
+264 ENIEENTEENTEERTAE

-292 FFGEIPNDPD
+292 FFGEIPDDPD

-368 KEAVQSLQKDKG
+368 TEAVQSLQKDKG
-380 SFTVDEQYYLLL
+380 SFSVDEKYYLLL
-392 SDALSKEGKHDD
+392 SDALSKEGKHDE

-424 KLEALAPKVSS
+424 KLEALAPKVSG

-447 ISLKSSSS
+447 ISLKSSSP

-461 SGGKEDLEQK
+461 SGGKENLEQK

-489 YAIASDGAKGE
+489 YAVASDGAKGE

-521 DSAEG
+521 DSTEG

-562 LDGEKYYLDN
+562 LDGEKYYLDT
-572 DGKMHIGRLDLDGKS
+572 DGKMHIGRLDLEGKS

-601 ADKRYFVDENGEM
+601 VDKRYFVDENGEM

-622 GIYFDANGERS
+622 GIYFDANGDRS

-673 NGRPSGNVA
+673 NGRPSGNMA

-730 TKFGFVLGERHG
+730 TRFGFVLGERHG

>member
-1 MKCKFCGA
+1 
-9 EVDEKQMFCPNC
+9 MFCPNC

-60 LKEEEEREKFTEEHD
+60 LKEKEEREKFTEEHD
-75 FTLPKEEAKTNA
+75 FTLPKEEAETNA

-95 VDVSF
+95 GDVSI

-113 HTEESIEWEEENIEE
+113 HTEESIEWGEDNIEE

-135 EESILSAEEYFT
+135 EESILSSEECFT
-147 DDEDSLPPEESIT
+147 DDADILPPEESIT
-160 EEVPV
+160 E
-165 PEESAGEEEVPDS
+165 EEEVPDS
-178 EESAEEE
+178 EESAVEE
-185 EVSSSEED
+185 EVPD
-193 AEEEEVLRS
+193 S
-202 EESATEE
+202 EESAAE
-209 EVPCPEGSAIADE
+209 EVPAPEESA
-222 VASEEE
+222 EEE
-228 DSFAGEEQRTETE
+228 DSPTEEDQFTETE
-241 ECSDEQEPA
+241 ECSDEQESA
-250 VPEEESLETEESTE
+250 VPEEEHLEKEERTEKNTE
-264 ENVEESTEERNAE
+264 ENIEENTEERTAE

-292 FFGEIPNDPD
+292 FFGEIPDDPD

-329 ATALLAILGFSAVN
+329 ATVLLAILGFSAVN

-368 KEAVQSLQKDKG
+368 TEAVQSLQKDKG
-380 SFTVDEQYYLLL
+380 SFSVDEKYYLLL
-392 SDALSKEGKHDD
+392 SDALSKEGKHDE

-435 NLSEELYHDPLS
+435 NLSEELYHDPLN
-447 ISLKSSSS
+447 ISLKSSSP

-489 YAIASDGAKGE
+489 YAVASDGAKGE

-521 DSAEG
+521 DSTEG

-562 LDGEKYYLDN
+562 LGGEKYYLDT
-572 DGKMHIGRLDLDGKS
+572 DGKMHIGRLDLEGKS

-601 ADKRYFVDENGEM
+601 VDKRYFVDENGEM

-622 GIYFDANGERS
+622 GIYFDANGDRS

-673 NGRPSGNVA
+673 NGRPSGNMA

-707 QDAVSFLPKLYLQEI
+707 QDAVSFLPKLFLQEI

-730 TKFGFVLGERHG
+730 TRFGFVLGERHG

>member
-60 LKEEEEREKFTEEHD
+60 LKEKEEREKFTEEHD
-75 FTLPKEEAKTNA
+75 FTLPKEEAETNA

-95 VDVSF
+95 VDVSI

-113 HTEESIEWEEENIEE
+113 HTEESIEWGEDNIEE

-135 EESILSAEEYFT
+135 EESILSSEECFT
-147 DDEDSLPPEESIT
+147 DDADILPPEESIT
-160 EEVPV
+160 E
-165 PEESAGEEEVPDS
+165 EEEVPDS
-178 EESAEEE
+178 EESAVEE
-185 EVSSSEED
+185 EVPD
-193 AEEEEVLRS
+193 S
-202 EESATEE
+202 EESAAE
-209 EVPCPEGSAIADE
+209 EVPAPEESA
-222 VASEEE
+222 EEE
-228 DSFAGEEQRTETE
+228 DSPTEEDQFTETE
-241 ECSDEQEPA
+241 ECSDEQESA
-250 VPEEESLETEESTE
+250 VPEEEHLEKEERTEKNTE
-264 ENVEESTEERNAE
+264 ENIEENTEERTAE

-292 FFGEIPNDPD
+292 FFGEIPDDPD

-368 KEAVQSLQKDKG
+368 TEAVQSLQKDKG
-380 SFTVDEQYYLLL
+380 SFSVDEKYYLLL
-392 SDALSKEGKHDD
+392 SDALSKEGKHDE
-404 AVDCLL
+404 AVECLL

-435 NLSEELYHDPLS
+435 NLSEELYHDPLN
-447 ISLKSSSS
+447 ISLKSSSP

-489 YAIASDGAKGE
+489 YAVASDGAKGE

-521 DSAEG
+521 DSTEG

-562 LDGEKYYLDN
+562 LGGEKYYLDT
-572 DGKMHIGRLDLDGKS
+572 DGKMHIGRLDLEGKS

-601 ADKRYFVDENGEM
+601 VDKRYFVDENGEM

-622 GIYFDANGERS
+622 GIYFDANGDRS

-673 NGRPSGNVA
+673 NGRPSGNMA

-730 TKFGFVLGERHG
+730 TRFGFVLGERHG

>member
-60 LKEEEEREKFTEEHD
+60 QKEEEERAKFTEEHD
-75 FTLPKEEAKTNA
+75 FTVPKEEAETNA

-95 VDVSF
+95 VDVSI

-113 HTEESIEWEEENIEE
+113 HTEESIEWGEENIEE
-128 EQEDASG
+128 EQEDDSG
-135 EESILSAEEYFT
+135 EESILSSEDYLT
-147 DDEDSLPPEESIT
+147 DDADSLPPEESIT
-160 EEVPV
+160 EE
-165 PEESAGEEEVPDS
+165 EEVPDS
-178 EESAEEE
+178 EESA
-185 EVSSSEED
+185 V
-193 AEEEEVLRS
+193 
-202 EESATEE
+202 EE
-209 EVPCPEGSAIADE
+209 EVPVPEESAVEEE
-222 VASEEE
+222 VPVPEESAAEE
-228 DSFAGEEQRTETE
+228 DSPTEEDQFTETE
-241 ECSDEQEPA
+241 ECSDEQESA
-250 VPEEESLETEESTE
+250 VPEEEHLEKEERTEKNTE
-264 ENVEESTEERNAE
+264 ENIEENTEERAAE

-292 FFGEIPNDPD
+292 FFGEIPDDPD

-368 KEAVQSLQKDKG
+368 TEAVQSLQKDKG
-380 SFTVDEQYYLLL
+380 SFSVDEKYYLLL
-392 SDALSKEGKHDD
+392 SDALSKEGKHDE

-447 ISLKSSSS
+447 ISLKSGSP

-489 YAIASDGAKGE
+489 YAVASDGAKGE
-500 LYTREFTVDLDK
+500 LYTREFIVDLDK

-521 DSAEG
+521 DSTEG

-562 LDGEKYYLDN
+562 LDGEKYYLDT
-572 DGKMHIGRLDLDGKS
+572 DGKMHIGRLDLEGKS

-601 ADKRYFVDENGEM
+601 VDKRYFVDENGEM

-622 GIYFDANGERS
+622 GIYFDANGDRS

-673 NGRPSGNVA
+673 NGRPSGNMA

-730 TKFGFVLGERHG
+730 TRFGFVLGERHG

>member
-36 IKKSVGKA
+36 IRKLAGKA

-60 LKEEEEREKFTEEHD
+60 QKEEEERAKFTEEHD
-75 FTLPKEEAKTNA
+75 FTVPKEEA
-87 DVPALETD
+87 
-95 VDVSF
+95 
-100 VETDTDIPAFEEE
+100 ETDTDIPAFEEE
-113 HTEESIEWEEENIEE
+113 HTEESIEWGEENIEE

-135 EESILSAEEYFT
+135 EESILSSEDYLT
-147 DDEDSLPPEESIT
+147 DDADSLPPEESIT
-160 EEVPV
+160 EEEEVPV
-165 PEESAGEEEVPDS
+165 TEESAAEEEKVSAPEES
-178 EESAEEE
+178 
-185 EVSSSEED
+185 
-193 AEEEEVLRS
+193 
-202 EESATEE
+202 
-209 EVPCPEGSAIADE
+209 
-222 VASEEE
+222 VAEE
-228 DSFAGEEQRTETE
+228 DSPTEEDQFTETE
-241 ECSDEQEPA
+241 ECSDEQEQA
-250 VPEEESLETEESTE
+250 VSEEEHLEKEERTE
-264 ENVEESTEERNAE
+264 ENTEENTEERTAE

-292 FFGEIPNDPD
+292 FFGEIPDDPD

-368 KEAVQSLQKDKG
+368 TEAVQSLQKDKG
-380 SFTVDEQYYLLL
+380 SFSVDEKYYLLL
-392 SDALSKEGKHDD
+392 SDAFSKEGKHDE

-447 ISLKSSSS
+447 ISLKSSSP

-489 YAIASDGAKGE
+489 YAVASDGAKGE
-500 LYTREFTVDLDK
+500 LYTREFIVDLDK

-521 DSAEG
+521 DSTEG

-562 LDGEKYYLDN
+562 LDGEKYYLDT
-572 DGKMHIGRLDLDGKS
+572 DGKMHIGRLDLEGKS

-601 ADKRYFVDENGEM
+601 VDKRYFVDENGEM
-614 LKDRKNSD
+614 LKDQKNSD
-622 GIYFDANGERS
+622 GIYFDANGDRS

-673 NGRPSGNVA
+673 NGRPSGNMA

-730 TKFGFVLGERHG
+730 TRFGFVLGERHG

>member
-60 LKEEEEREKFTEEHD
+60 LKEKEEREKFTEEHD
-75 FTLPKEEAKTNA
+75 FTLPKEEAETNA

-95 VDVSF
+95 GDVSI

-113 HTEESIEWEEENIEE
+113 HTEESIEWGEDNIEE

-135 EESILSAEEYFT
+135 EESILSSEECFT
-147 DDEDSLPPEESIT
+147 DDADILPPEESIT
-160 EEVPV
+160 E
-165 PEESAGEEEVPDS
+165 EEEVPDS
-178 EESAEEE
+178 EESAVEE
-185 EVSSSEED
+185 EVPD
-193 AEEEEVLRS
+193 S
-202 EESATEE
+202 EESAAE
-209 EVPCPEGSAIADE
+209 EVPAPEESA
-222 VASEEE
+222 EEE
-228 DSFAGEEQRTETE
+228 DSPTEEDQFTETE
-241 ECSDEQEPA
+241 ECSDEQESA
-250 VPEEESLETEESTE
+250 VPEEEHLEKEERTEKNTE
-264 ENVEESTEERNAE
+264 ENIEENTEERTAE

-292 FFGEIPNDPD
+292 FFGEIPDDPV

-312 TSIKEFKN
+312 TSIKECKN
-320 AFPNKKLMA
+320 AFPNKKLMS
-329 ATALLAILGFSAVN
+329 ATVLLAILGFSAVN

-368 KEAVQSLQKDKG
+368 TEAVQSLQKDKG
-380 SFTVDEQYYLLL
+380 SFSVDEKYYLLL
-392 SDALSKEGKHDD
+392 SDALSKEGKHDE

-435 NLSEELYHDPLS
+435 NLSEELYHDPLN
-447 ISLKSSSS
+447 ISLKSSSP

-489 YAIASDGAKGE
+489 YAVASDGAKGE

-521 DSAEG
+521 DSTEG

-562 LDGEKYYLDN
+562 LGGEKYYLDT
-572 DGKMHIGRLDLDGKS
+572 DGKMHIGRLDLEGKS

-601 ADKRYFVDENGEM
+601 VDKRYFVDENGEM

-622 GIYFDANGERS
+622 GIYFDANGDRS
-633 FDAATLYKEHPDS
+633 FDAATLYKEHPDR

-673 NGRPSGNVA
+673 NGRPSGNMA

-707 QDAVSFLPKLYLQEI
+707 QDAVSFLPKLFLQEI

-730 TKFGFVLGERHG
+730 TRFGFVLGERHG